1 MRVALLH
8 APYAETY
15 GPLKSASGRYFPLG
29 LGYLGAVLKRA
40 GHTVLFL
47 DPETQGLSTDAVK
60 KALREFSP
68 QLAGVSCATPSFPS
82 ARKLA
87 GLVREAVP
95 GCPTIVGGVHASAF
109 PRQVLEEAPEFD
121 MACSGEGEYLMLDLV
136 NALSSSPTYHL
147 PLTTLNS
154 IAGLTWR
161 NNGTIVQNPTRPWIT
176 DMDSIPFPAREMA
189 NPDLYRPHAHNRRG
203 KRATTIISSRGC
215 PFSCVF
221 CASHVALGR
230 QFRAHSPKYVV
241 DEIEFLNKE
250 MGVDQLIFNDD
261 TFTLDAARVRGICDE
276 ILRRGLKVS
285 WFCFARANT
294 VTPELLALM
303 KKAGCFSVGFG
314 VETGDAEILKAIKK
328 NETLDD
334 LRNGVGW
341 ANDSGIKTQCFF
353 VFGNPGETA
362 ETIEKTIKF
371 AIELKPTL
379 AFFNMMVPYPGTEM
393 FDKHYGQ
400 GPGASG
406 YRWEDWVAVGP
417 RATINIPGIPSLEKA
432 VAEANRRF
440 YFRPS
445 QVWRYIRH
453 AGSVL
458 EVLQA
463 FRGAVALGFQIIFW
477 KVTGKARQD

>member
-29 LGYLGAVLKRA
+29 LGYIGAVLKGA
-40 GHTVLFL
+40 GHEVLFL
-47 DPETQGLSTDAVK
+47 DPETRSMPPEAVK
-60 KALREFSP
+60 KALQEFGP
-68 QLAGVSCATPSFPS
+68 QLAGVSCATPSFPG

-95 GCPTIVGGVHASAF
+95 GCPTIIGGVHASAF
-109 PRQVLEEAPEFD
+109 PKQVLEEAPEFD
-121 MACSGEGEYLMLDLV
+121 MACSGEGEYLMLDLASALTD
-136 NALSSSPTYHL
+136 NRKLTTDNLSSIT
-147 PLTTLNS
+147 
-154 IAGLTWR
+154 GLTWR
-161 NNGTIVQNPTRPWIT
+161 NNGTIVQNPTRAWIS
-176 DMDSIPFPAREMA
+176 DLDSIPLPAREMA
-189 NPDLYRPHAHNRRG
+189 DPDLYRPHAHNRRG

-215 PFSCVF
+215 PYSCVF

-230 QFRAHSPKYVV
+230 QFRAHSPKYVA
-241 DEIEFLNKE
+241 DEIEFLSTK

-261 TFTLDAARVRGICDE
+261 TFTMDPKRVRGICEE

-294 VTPELLALM
+294 VNPELLALM

-328 NETLDD
+328 NETLED
-334 LRNGVGW
+334 LRKGVEW
-341 ANDSGIKTQCFF
+341 ANEAGIKTQCFF

-362 ETIEKTIKF
+362 ETVEKTIKF

-393 FDKHYGQ
+393 FDQHYGK

-417 RATINIPGIPSLEKA
+417 RATINIPGIPSLEKV

-445 QVWRYIRH
+445 QVWRYVRH

-463 FRGAVALGFQIIFW
+463 VRGAVALGFQIVFW
-477 KVTGKARQD
+477 KITGKARKD

>member
-29 LGYLGAVLKRA
+29 LGYIGAVLKRA
-40 GHTVLFL
+40 GHEVLFL
-47 DPETQGLSTDAVK
+47 DPETKGLTPESVI
-60 KALREFSP
+60 KAIRDFSP
-68 QLAGVSCATPSFPS
+68 ELSAVSCATPSFPG
-82 ARKLA
+82 ARRLA
-87 GLVREAVP
+87 ALSRQAMP
-95 GCPTIVGGVHASAF
+95 DCPTIIGGVHASAF

-121 MACSGEGEYLMLDLV
+121 MACTGEGEYLMLELAGFLTESRKLT
-136 NALSSSPTYHL
+136 AL
-147 PLTTLNS
+147 ND
-154 IAGLTWR
+154 IKGLTWR
-161 NNGTIVQNPTRPWIT
+161 NNGTIIQNPTRAWIT

-189 NPDLYRPHAHNRRG
+189 DPDLYRPHAHNRRG

-215 PFSCVF
+215 PYSCVF

-230 QFRAHSPKYVV
+230 QFRAHSPRYVA
-241 DEIEFLNKE
+241 DEIEYLNKK

-261 TFTLDAARVRGICDE
+261 TFTLDANRVRGICEE

-294 VTPELLALM
+294 VNPEMLALM
-303 KKAGCFSVGFG
+303 KKAGCFSAGFG
-314 VETGDAEILKAIKK
+314 VETGDAEILKAINKK
-328 NETLDD
+328 ETLED
-334 LRNGVGW
+334 LRKGVGW
-341 ANDSGIKTQCFF
+341 ANDAGLKTQCFF
-353 VFGNPGETA
+353 VFGSPGETA
-362 ETIEKTIKF
+362 ETVEKTIRF

-393 FDKHYGQ
+393 FDKHYGG
-400 GPGASG
+400 GPGKSG

-417 RATINIPGIPSLEKA
+417 RATINIPGIPSLEKV

-463 FRGAVALGFQIIFW
+463 VRGAVALGFQIIFW
-477 KVTGKARQD
+477 KLTGRARQP